1 MASFAELWDQTPT
14 DKFGGMKSDF
24 ADRLKAANEAW
35 QSQTGKAFTISS
47 GARTKEE
54 QSKLYANRGNNPNL
68 VAKPGS
74 SKHEI
79 GEAADIDPS
88 VPNSFLNQFGLHRPH
103 GAKDPVHVEAFP
115 EKKSNQN
122 FADLWESTQTE
133 PKSTEPKS
141 TEQTKRAS
149 MMETL
154 NRATKTNAPIVEGLA
169 SLGDTLYGVVPS
181 AVGAV
186 TYAGGRALGQTPEE
200 AAQTSQ
206 KVAGSIS
213 QPLGKALGV
222 TETAGYK
229 NEATKQIMDK
239 IGQYIGES
247 ADVIAQKTGI
257 PKTDVE
263 NMLGTLSLVAGKGLE
278 VGGKAVGAELKARE
292 VPPSELLQFRKGVT
306 PEQMGQRNVN
316 AVEMPKKL
324 KGVGAAQSELNPYP
338 ALTGQETARGEFP
351 QIKFE
356 KMAGDVE
363 PLEQRVRAQIISE
376 INPMGRPRSGLITG
390 NENIIRNE
398 YTLANSSERTPAGD
412 ILKQEIAN
420 EQKALPEYAKKIVK
434 ETGADELLPD
444 NESRA
449 YRIRNALDDKEGL
462 AKDIETAKKS
472 IYEEAFNKVGNNS
485 VEPTSIENLL
495 NNKQFQAELKLKKLV
510 DFTGGA
516 KELLDLHKTEGFE
529 GTSPGSIAGLEKLRQ
544 SLNASWSPE
553 NSFAIRRAT
562 RAIDEDIARAGGSDT
577 LLKARALHQAEQNL
591 FGSKGIKDLLTEQDA
606 NGIQTGIPNEKLID
620 KLNKMPNDQWKHI
633 YDTLGKTA
641 NGEIIGISISPEVQ
655 AAAKAAQAEMKGAIA
670 RDIYEAGAAKAGEWN
685 PNSVNNKSNFHN
697 TKIKHAFDPE
707 EIRKIHTLNYGGY
720 LMPSK
725 SPYEG
730 GGLQLQRVA
739 KMSEKLPVAGKTL
752 GAMTGIPLAET
763 AGTKLGE
770 KGAKFFKGKSL
781 KKQAQQLEQ
790 ELEKNKELGTKL
802 SDIANLGKKK

>member
-1 MASFAELWDQTPT
+1 MASFADIWEETPV
-14 DKFGGMKSDF
+14 DKTGGLKSDF
-24 ADRLKAANEAW
+24 ANRIKAANDAW
-35 QSQTGKAFTISS
+35 KEKTGKDLPITS
-47 GARTKEE
+47 GFRSTQE
-54 QSKLYANRGNNPNL
+54 QANLYANRGANPNL
-68 VAKPGS
+68 VARPGTS
-74 SKHEI
+74 RHEV
-79 GEAADIDPS
+79 GEATDIMPS
-88 VPNSFLNQFGLHRPH
+88 VPDTFLKEFGLHRPY
-103 GAKDPVHVEAFP
+103 GAKDPVHVEVMP
-115 EKKSNQN
+115 EVSKSNN
-122 FADLWESTQTE
+122 FADLWHSVGEV
-133 PKSTEPKS
+133 K
-141 TEQTKRAS
+141 
-149 MMETL
+149 
-154 NRATKTNAPIVEGLA
+154 PIVEKPMVSGIKNPLVKHNVEAVQEFVQTGKQLGKGVA
-169 SLGDTLYGVVPS
+169 SLADVALGAIPAVV
-181 AVGAV
+181 GGV
-186 TYAGGRALGQTPEE
+186 TYAGGRAFGQTPEQ
-200 AAQTSQ
+200 AQATAQ
-206 KVAGSIS
+206 KVSAPLE
-213 QPLGKALGV
+213 QPIGKALGI
-222 TETAGYK
+222 TEDSAYLQEK
-229 NEATKQIMDK
+229 SRFYMQK
-239 IGQYIGES
+239 IGQYIGEG
-247 ADVIAQKTGI
+247 ADKISEKTGI
-257 PKTDVE
+257 PKADVE
-263 NMLGTLSLVAGKGLE
+263 NMLGTISMAAGKPISKLGAVAKDILTE
-278 VGGKAVGAELKARE
+278 PAIPIKEAIKPKAVEAIE
-292 VPPSELLQFRKGVT
+292 T
-306 PEQMGQRNVN
+306 PKQ
-316 AVEMPKKL
+316 L

-338 ALTGQETARGEFP
+338 SLTGQETARGEFP
-351 QIKFE
+351 QVKFE

-363 PLEQRVRAQIISE
+363 PTEQRTRAQIISE

-390 NENIIRNE
+390 NENTIRNE

-420 EQKALPEYAKKIVK
+420 EQKALPEYAKKIVR

-472 IYEEAFNKVGNNS
+472 IYEEAFNKVGDNA

-495 NNKQFQAELKLKKLV
+495 NSKQFQAELKLKKLV

-529 GTSPGSIAGLEKLRQ
+529 GTAPGSIAGLEKLRQ

-562 RAIDEDIARAGGSDT
+562 RAIDEDIDRAGGSDT

-591 FGSKGIKDLLTEQDA
+591 FGSKGIKDLLTEEDA

-633 YDTLGKTA
+633 YDTLGKAA
-641 NGEIIGISISPEVQ
+641 NGEIVGINVSPEVQ
-655 AAAKAAQAEMKGAIA
+655 AAARAAQAEMRGAIA
-670 RDIYEAGAAKAGEWN
+670 RDIYEAGATKVGEWN
-685 PNSVNNKSNFHN
+685 PNSVNNKANFHN

-707 EIRKIHTLNYGGY
+707 AIRKIHTLNYGGY

-739 KMSEKLPVAGKTL
+739 KMSEKLPAAGKTL

-770 KGAKFFKGKSL
+770 KGARFFKGRSL
-781 KKQAQQLEQ
+781 KKQAQELEQ

-802 SDIANLGKKK
+802 SDIANLGKQ